1 MGNQPNFKQYEQ
13 LMAQYEQIQ
22 ECKHQGLRYLEHKVT
37 HQDYLLREISC
48 HDQESFKE
56 TEGKF
61 RMKME
66 QLGNKRHVSGLTE
79 VISNQ
84 QDQYCMTF
92 YKIYA
97 LFEFPQR
104 TLDDEIN
111 ERALQKRR
119 FQEKELWSILA
130 SCILGMSHLQKN
142 SIRHSCLRSSS
153 ILLTP

>member
-1 MGNQPNFKQYEQ
+1 MKQ
-13 LMAQYEQIQ
+13 LSN
-22 ECKHQGLRYLEHKVT
+22 T
-37 HQDYLLREISC
+37 
-48 HDQESFKE
+48 
-56 TEGKF
+56 
-61 RMKME
+61 
-66 QLGNKRHVSGLTE
+66 RHVSALVE

-92 YKIYA
+92 YKVYA

-111 ERALQKRR
+111 ERVLQKRK

-142 SIRHSCLRSSS
+142 GIKHRCLRSNS